1 MNSQIHIRKLPGTH
15 VVRAGG
21 AILGESDAALELTE
35 GTLPPV
41 IYFPRDDL
49 AMAFLDGSAR
59 RSDCPRKGEA
69 EYFTIVLNSGQLA
82 DAGWSYPAPRDEVA
96 RIAGHVA
103 FDAGR
108 VTVERL

>member
-1 MNSQIHIRKLPGTH
+1 MNNRIHIRKLPGTY

-21 AILGESDAALELTE
+21 AVIGESDAALELAE

-59 RSDCPRKGEA
+59 RSTCPHKGEA
-69 EYFTIVLNSGQLA
+69 EYFTAVLTSGPLP
-82 DAGWSYPAPRDEVA
+82 DVGWSYPEPKPEVA

-103 FDAGR
+103 FDTGR
-108 VTVERL
+108 VTVERV